1 MHRFGYSLFIGIL
14 LLAGSV
20 GAQQA
25 GQAAPQNPPDKNET
39 KVPVF
44 TTAVIVTGSKTD
56 DHQET
61 VTQKVTVISD
71 DQLLAPTNI
80 VRNVS
85 ELLQYQPGMSVTVLS
100 RNDANWGSY
109 GGLGP
114 KYNSYL
120 LDGLP
125 IDSFVDTMSLD
136 QWAFARVE
144 THQGPASVMYSNY
157 LSADF
162 AGTQAP
168 LAGITNLILKDR
180 IDAPVTRVLLD
191 GGSWNTLAT
200 RLYHQD
206 HKGNLHYFFGA
217 TYEQSDYTDY
227 GAPNSWL
234 GMLDDPSYKKVKI
247 YGKATYFAGSH
258 QKFSVFAQHTLH
270 DGFVGRPNR
279 DYGHNYDTV
288 NAVYANQVNAAWD
301 IQLKTGLRNYDRRWG
316 DDNYPTS
323 LALVDHAGVQQQIIP
338 TDLTVTLKHH
348 GHSAFTVGTDFQH
361 ATYRTYTEANA
372 PRTTGNDAT
381 SLSTGLYAQEKFV
394 SGKWVARAGVR
405 VNHIADTYALI
416 GGAAPGL
423 QEQSWTKGLWS
434 TGVRYNVSK
443 TLSAYANAGTSFIS
457 PAAKS
462 VGGTLNPGD
471 VGIVGRNGQLPNPDF
486 QPESGLGSD
495 FGIDL
500 AIAASRDDRRP
511 RLLQPDQRR
520 DRGQRRQ
527 QHSLAD
533 PVGQCWRCPGFRR
546 GTGLRTPHQRQSSRV
561 LERDVHPVAHQQPT
575 RPGPGGGRGPVRAGL
590 SLQCRRGPES
600 DRQLDAGDV
609 PARGRHVLRQH
620 VEERTIDVRTVPDA
634 ERQGGTGATS
644 IDVLDGCAVR
654 TSEEPDQPPLPHALA
669 VPRPR
674 GERDSRSG
682 RSVLISRDHV
692 QAPYAS
698 CDCLAP
704 PLPDVRLRETAAERH
719 AGTVSRQPR

>member
-1 MHRFGYSLFIGIL
+1 MHRFGYSLFSGIL
-14 LLAGSV
+14 FLAGAV

-25 GQAAPQNPPDKNET
+25 GQAAPQTPPDKSET

-56 DHQET
+56 DRQET

-71 DQLLAPTNI
+71 DELLAPTNI

-85 ELLQYQPGMSVTVLS
+85 ELLQYQPGISVTALS

-180 IDAPVTRVLLD
+180 IDAPVTRILMD

-206 HKGNLHYFFGA
+206 HNGNLHYFFGA

-258 QKFSVFAQHTLH
+258 QKVSVFAQHTLH

-288 NAVYANQVNAAWD
+288 NAVYANQVNPAWD

-348 GHSAFTVGTDFQH
+348 GQSAFTVGTDFQH

-434 TGVRYNVSK
+434 AGVRYNVST

-471 VGIVGRNGQLPNPDF
+471 VGIVGRNGQLPNPSL

-500 AIAASRDDRRP
+500 AIGRRATIGV
-511 RLLQPDQRR
+511 
-520 DRGQRRQ
+520 RGFYNRI
-527 QHSLAD
+527 SDAIVD
-533 PVGQCWRCPGFRR
+533 NVVSN
-546 GTGLRTPHQRQSSRV
+546 TPSQTQSV
-561 LERDVHPVAHQQPT
+561 N
-575 RPGPGGGRGPVRAGL
+575 
-590 SLQCRRGPES
+590 
-600 DRQLDAGDV
+600 AGDV
-609 PARGRHVLRQH
+609 RASGVELVYQH
-620 VEERTIDVRTVPDA
+620 PINDRVRVFSNVTFTRSRISDPLDQDQAGAAVPFVPDYLFNA
-634 ERQGGTGATS
+634 GVDLRATGSLTLATYLHAVGTYYDSTS
-644 IDVLDGCAVR
+644 K
-654 TSEEPDQPPLPHALA
+654 
-669 VPRPR
+669 
-674 GERDSRSG
+674 SG
-682 RSVLISRDHV
+682 RSTFGPYQTLEVRAEQALRRVTSSTVVLFARLENLTNRRYLMPWQFRDPGV
-692 QAPYAS
+692 NATVG
-698 CDCLAP
+698 L
-704 PLPDVRLRETAAERH
+704 DVRF
-719 AGTVSRQPR
+719 